1 MAKKISL
8 IQLEQLVRE
17 GNGVSEIARKLKV
30 TKGAISKRLKALN
43 VAVAKDACLRAAPE
57 ILNRKLDAMG
67 QLTRIN
73 TLIHKE
79 LDQIE
84 EDLAAASATED
95 RRKLQDQKL
104 KHVGE
109 IRKQLMLLLD
119 ITATLYDMQAVAAF
133 QQEVLQA
140 IAAASPQI
148 RDRIILNLQER
159 RAIGSTLSL
168 R

>member
-8 IQLEQLVRE
+8 IELEQLVRQ

-30 TKGAISKRLKALN
+30 TKGAISKRLKSLN
-43 VAVAKDACLRAAPE
+43 VAVAKDVCLRAAPE
-57 ILNRKLDAMG
+57 ILKRKLDAMG
-67 QLTRIN
+67 QLTKIN
-73 TLIHKE
+73 NLIHKE

-84 EDLAAASATED
+84 EDLETASRED
-95 RRKLQDQKL
+95 RKGLQDQKL

-119 ITATLYDMQAVAAF
+119 ITAALYDIDQVRAF
-133 QQEVLQA
+133 QAEVLQA
-140 IAAASPQI
+140 IAAASPEI
-148 RDRIILNLQER
+148 RDRIIANLQER
-159 RAIGSTLSL
+159 RAIRSTLEL